1 MNCLRWWVVWNDDLF
16 DMMSC
21 LRWSVIIFCT
31 RCEVTN
37 GAFLA
42 CYRNE
47 DQSLLTLSLA
57 DGQVFKSTSIQ
68 VNTHLYVIHCEQ
80 SDSWKKWNGFFFKRI
95 TSVLWCKKLLFWWP
109 GESHLLRPSLYEH
122 NNSYQNMSTL
132 TFYYVTM
139 FTMFYYVTML
149 KCYCFKCLNRFWVWK
164 QQEML
169 PWKQWWRRRSPLFSW
184 ELLRITWL
192 W

>member
-1 MNCLRWWVVWNDDLF
+1 MNWLRWWVVWDDELFEMMSCLRWWTVWDDDLFDMMSCLTWWVVWYDEMFDVMSWLRWWVVSDDEFFEMMSCLKWWLVWDDDLF

-21 LRWSVIIFCT
+21 LRWWVIIFCT

-80 SDSWKKWNGFFFKRI
+80 SDSWKKWNGFFF
-95 TSVLWCKKLLFWWP
+95 
-109 GESHLLRPSLYEH
+109 
-122 NNSYQNMSTL
+122 
-132 TFYYVTM
+132 
-139 FTMFYYVTML
+139 
-149 KCYCFKCLNRFWVWK
+149 
-164 QQEML
+164 
-169 PWKQWWRRRSPLFSW
+169 
-184 ELLRITWL
+184 
-192 W
+192 